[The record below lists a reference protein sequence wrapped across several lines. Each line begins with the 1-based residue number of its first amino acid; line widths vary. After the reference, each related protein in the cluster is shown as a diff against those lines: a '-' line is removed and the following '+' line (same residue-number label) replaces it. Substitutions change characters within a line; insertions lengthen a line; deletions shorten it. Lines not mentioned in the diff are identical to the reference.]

1 MGVHLIFSWW
11 ALTFIILIFIMKSLL
26 PLCFLVAIFIEFS
39 EAGLAFKAG
48 LVKGALKGLLKG
60 SSGAKEDEQCETRW
74 EEVWKPVC
82 SQHYETKCRNE
93 PQQQCQ
99 TEQRQECWT
108 ENRRQCSTTQETVCN
123 TEYQQQCSTEYEEE
137 CWSEAEQEC
146 TQQTECFDPPPPS
159 THTTYSSSSSSKKF
173 KRSVDEDDEDLEISD
188 EELKATLDSMSAS
201 DLLELSEELDNQE
214 SLAESD
220 EEAGRSKRGLLG
232 LLALKK
238 HLKLKKVNKK
248 FPGLIPAAIIAPT
261 VVASKAPLAVAP

>member
-1 MGVHLIFSWW
+1 MGVHLNFSWW
-11 ALTFIILIFIMKSLL
+11 ALTFIVPIMKSLL
-26 PLCFLVAIFIEFS
+26 PLCLLMAIFIEFS

-60 SSGAKEDEQCETRW
+60 SSGSKEDEQCETRW

-108 ENRRQCSTTQETVCN
+108 ENRQQCSTTQETVCN
-123 TEYQQQCSTEYEEE
+123 TEYQQQCSTEFEEE
-137 CWSEAEQEC
+137 CWSETEQEC
-146 TQQTECFDPPPPS
+146 TQQTECFDPPPSS
-159 THTTYSSSSSSKKF
+159 THTTYSSSSSKKF
-173 KRSVDEDDEDLEISD
+173 KRSVDDDDEDLEISD

-201 DLLELSEELDNQE
+201 DLLELSEELDIQE

-220 EEAGRSKRGLLG
+220 AEAGRSKRGLLG
-232 LLALKK
+232 LLALK
-238 HLKLKKVNKK
+238 HLRKKQNLHLVLHLVPHLLVPHLHLN
-248 FPGLIPAAIIAPT
+248 PQVLHLNP
-261 VVASKAPLAVAP
+261 